1 MNPATA
7 PRETPNLLD
16 RKLEAVLVRLCE
28 RLGPL
33 FKTHAVKLPYLVDVV
48 SQHELGRRITEGTH
62 QTWEHGVVTRE
73 VFGFITHGPLPGTPF
88 RIESHP
94 FSESGKR
101 ISLEEDVREEVLDSK
116 ELAIVDFVADEYGR
130 LPAEQLG
137 RVTKRLNSELALEQW
152 GSNVPARV
160 DEEAWLR
167 LDPHWQDLCETLASV
182 NLDDRSLWSGPVQD
196 DPLGHLRRALNA

>member
-1 MNPATA
+1 MTPATA
-7 PRETPNLLD
+7 SREISNPLD
-16 RKLEAVLVRLCE
+16 RKLEAVLARLCK

-48 SQHELGRRITEGTH
+48 AHHELGRRITEGTH
-62 QTWEHGVVTRE
+62 QAWEHGVVTRE
-73 VFGFITHGPLPGTPF
+73 VFRFITHGALPGSPF

-101 ISLEEDVREEVLDSK
+101 ISLAESLREEVLDSK
-116 ELAIVDFVADEYGR
+116 ELAIVDFVAEEYGK

-137 RVTKRLNSELALEQW
+137 RVTKRLNSELAPEQW
-152 GSNVPARV
+152 GSNAPAGV
-160 DEEAWLR
+160 DEDAWLR